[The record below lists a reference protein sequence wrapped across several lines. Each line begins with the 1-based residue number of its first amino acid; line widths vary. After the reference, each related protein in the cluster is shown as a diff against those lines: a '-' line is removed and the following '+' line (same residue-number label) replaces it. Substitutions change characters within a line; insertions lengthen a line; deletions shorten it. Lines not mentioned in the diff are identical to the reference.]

1 VGNTSLI
8 RLRGPSEATGCEIL
22 AKCEWENPGGSIK
35 DRAAVWMVKEAEE
48 QGILVPGEPGIIV
61 EGTAG
66 NTGIGLSAVGNARGY
81 KTIIVIADTQSQ
93 EKKNTLRWGGAQLLE
108 VPAVPFKNPLNYV
121 HVAQRMAEQLKK
133 DGKTRI
139 LYADQ
144 WGNLA
149 NRRAHIESTGPEIWE
164 QTGGKVDAF
173 CCATGTGGTLTG
185 VGTFLKSKN
194 PKITIALT
202 DPRGAVLV
210 RWFNEGVLKSEGDS
224 ISEGI
229 GQGRITGNMAG
240 YIPDMALEIHDAPAM
255 AVAYDLL
262 EKEGLS
268 IGGSSA
274 INVAGAME
282 VAKRLGPGHTIVT
295 VLCDSGTRYASKIYN
310 PTFLRS
316 RNLPVPRWL
325 AGGNE
330 AETEQLQAM
339 LKNAM
344 QVPKE

>member
-1 VGNTSLI
+1 
-8 RLRGPSEATGCEIL
+8 
-22 AKCEWENPGGSIK
+22 
-35 DRAAVWMVKEAEE
+35 M
-48 QGILVPGEPGIIV
+48 IV

-81 KTIIVIADTQSQ
+81 KTIIVIADTQSI
-93 EKKNTLRWGGAQLLE
+93 EKKNTLRWGGAHLLE
-108 VPAVPFKNPLNYV
+108 VPAVPFKNQNNYV
-121 HVAQRMAEQLKK
+121 HVAARMAEQIKAE
-133 DGKTRI
+133 GKTRV

-149 NRRAHIESTGPEIWE
+149 NRRAHIATTGPEIWE
-164 QTGGKVDAF
+164 QTGGKIDAF
-173 CCATGTGGTLTG
+173 SCATGTGGTLTG
-185 VGTFLKSKN
+185 VGTFLKSMN
-194 PKITIALT
+194 PNIKIALT

-229 GQGRITGNMAG
+229 GQGRITGNMDG
-240 YIPDMALEIHDAPAM
+240 YVPDIALEVHDAPAL

-268 IGGSSA
+268 LGGSAA

-295 VLCDSGTRYASKIYN
+295 VLCDSGTRYGMDTSIHTWHAHESASVIRSRADCHFCCCCVCFSSVLSLSPTASKLYN

-325 AGGNE
+325 DGSTDAE
-330 AETEQLQAM
+330 AEGLKKM
-339 LKNAM
+339 LKNAIL
-344 QVPKE
+344 